1 MLVGAY
7 KECEVVYKIVPFH
20 TDPAIKMWAIDFFLI
35 GKFKFSKPS
44 PIKLQ
49 RFVTCIVKFISLGKI
64 RQQGNNLFFLNCILL
79 TFLKDH

>member
-1 MLVGAY
+1 MEAKVCYEILIKNKNLLWTTASLNDVLVGAY

-49 RFVTCIVKFISLGKI
+49 RFVTCIV
-64 RQQGNNLFFLNCILL
+64 
-79 TFLKDH
+79 